1 MSLPSYVI
9 FGIPSMPSMKCCS
22 DYNMIEVQ
30 MRGVVKVSGPDG
42 ENVALKPNMMSKLL
56 DQSK

>member
-1 MSLPSYVI
+1 
-9 FGIPSMPSMKCCS
+9 MPSMKCCS

-42 ENVALKPNMMSKLL
+42 ENVALKPNLMSKLL